1 MGVMMAKNSFISTC
15 EQDTLNFANEF
26 SKSLNKGEII
36 LLNGD
41 LGSGKSVFARGV
53 IRAFGV
59 EKQIPSP
66 TFTIVNEYD
75 GKDCKLYHFDLYR
88 LEEVEEALAIG
99 VDEIFAD
106 ENSIKL
112 VEWPEKVWQ
121 ILPKKVITIT
131 IEKIDDN
138 KRKITV
144 ED

>member
-1 MGVMMAKNSFISTC
+1 MAKKSFISTC
-15 EQDTLNFANEF
+15 EEDTLKFAKEF

-75 GKDCKLYHFDLYR
+75 GKDCKLYHFDMYR

-121 ILPKKVITIT
+121 ILPNKVIKIS

>member
-1 MGVMMAKNSFISTC
+1 MSEKIFISSSEEETV
-15 EQDTLNFANEF
+15 LFATDF
-26 SKSLNKGEII
+26 AKSLKKGEII

-59 EKQIPSP
+59 KKQIPSP

-75 GKDCKLYHFDLYR
+75 TDFCKLYHFDMYR
-88 LEEVEEALAIG
+88 LEEVEEAIAIG

-106 ENSIKL
+106 NESIKL

-121 ILPKKVITIT
+121 IIPSKVIKVN
-131 IEKIDDN
+131 IEKIDDT
-138 KRKITV
+138 KRKIII
-144 ED
+144 EG

>member
-1 MGVMMAKNSFISTC
+1 MAEKIFISSC
-15 EQDTLNFANEF
+15 EEETTSIATDFA
-26 SKSLNKGEII
+26 KTVKKGEII

-59 EKQIPSP
+59 KKQIPSP

-75 GKDCKLYHFDLYR
+75 AESCKLYHFDMYR
-88 LEEVEEALAIG
+88 LEEVEEAIAIG
-99 VDEIFAD
+99 VDEIFED
-106 ENSIKL
+106 LESIKL

-121 ILPKKVITIT
+121 IIPNKVIKVN

-138 KRKITV
+138 TRKITI
-144 ED
+144 EG

>member
-1 MGVMMAKNSFISTC
+1 MSEKIFISSSEEETV
-15 EQDTLNFANEF
+15 LFATDF
-26 SKSLNKGEII
+26 AKSLKKGEII

-59 EKQIPSP
+59 KKQIPSP

-75 GKDCKLYHFDLYR
+75 TDFCKLYHFDMYR
-88 LEEVEEALAIG
+88 LEEVEEAIAIG

-106 ENSIKL
+106 SESIKL

-121 ILPKKVITIT
+121 IIPSKVIKVN
-131 IEKIDDN
+131 IEKIDDT
-138 KRKITV
+138 KRKIII
-144 ED
+144 EG

>member
-15 EQDTLNFANEF
+15 EQDTLKFANEF

-75 GKDCKLYHFDLYR
+75 GKDCKLYHFDMYR